1 MDQEIVITRELA
13 APRDRV
19 FKTWT
24 DAERM
29 KGWWGPNGFTT
40 PVCRIDARP
49 GGIFRSCMRSP
60 DGKDYWSK
68 GVYREVVVPER
79 IVCTDFFSDEAGNMV
94 PPTQYGM
101 SPEWPKEALL
111 TVTFVEHDGK
121 TKLTLRHAVGS
132 APATEREMCHAGWN
146 ESLDRLAAYLAKA

>member
-49 GGIFRSCMRSP
+49 GGIFHSCMRSP

-94 PPTQYGM
+94 APTQYGM